1 VYPTLDVFRAVE
13 EHALCL
19 DQHDASALNR
29 LTDPDGPFDFSNLH
43 EFSLRVV
50 NAAADTLST
59 QYRSR
64 SDLEQDGKW
73 TRRQIETQ
81 CDQRDSE
88 STTCVPVFR
97 NENGK
102 ERIDLYFILTEG
114 KGAPLRVEVES
125 DFRLL

>member
-1 VYPTLDVFRAVE
+1 VI
-13 EHALCL
+13 
-19 DQHDASALNR
+19 
-29 LTDPDGPFDFSNLH
+29 
-43 EFSLRVV
+43 

-81 CDQRDSE
+81 CRERSAE
-88 STTCVPVFR
+88 FTTCVPVFR
-97 NENGK
+97 RENRE
-102 ERIDLYFILTEG
+102 ERIDLYFVTRSEDGEPTDVSAEG
-114 KGAPLRVEVES
+114 